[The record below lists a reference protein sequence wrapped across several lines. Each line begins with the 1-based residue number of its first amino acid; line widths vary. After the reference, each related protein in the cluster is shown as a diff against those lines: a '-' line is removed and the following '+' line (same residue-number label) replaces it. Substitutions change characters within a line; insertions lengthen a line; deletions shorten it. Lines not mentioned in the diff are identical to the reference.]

1 MDKTT
6 IGIDVGTN
14 NLAVSVFY
22 NAGLRYY
29 KILENKKSLSSG
41 EKLLNIEKFLRKL
54 FAEEK
59 PNTIVVE
66 GTFWNP
72 REARGYSY
80 VSMAIGVIQL
90 VAWEV
95 LRIEPVKLQPSTVK
109 KLITGNGRAKK
120 EEVAD
125 KIKEKFNITDNL
137 ADHITDAIAI
147 GFSYV
152 LKQSEV
158 V

>member
-6 IGIDVGTN
+6 IGIDIGTN

-22 NAGLRYY
+22 NTDLKYY
-29 KILENKKSLSSG
+29 KILENKKKLSAG
-41 EKLLNIEKFLRKL
+41 EKLLNIEKFLKEI
-54 FAEEK
+54 FEKEK
-59 PNTIVVE
+59 PDAICVE

-72 REARGYSY
+72 KEARGYSY

-125 KIKEKFNITDNL
+125 VVKGNFNITDNL
-137 ADHITDAIAI
+137 ADHITDSIAI
-147 GFSYV
+147 GYAF
-152 LKQSEV
+152 LIQQNM
-158 V
+158 

>member
-1 MDKTT
+1 MQKIKKI

-22 NAGLRYY
+22 NTDLKYY
-29 KILENKKSLSSG
+29 KMLKNKKSLSSG

-80 VSMAIGVIQL
+80 VSAAIGIIQM

-95 LRIEPVKLQPSTVK
+95 LHIEPVKIQPSSVK

-137 ADHITDAIAI
+137 ADHITDSIAI
-147 GFSYV
+147 GYAF
-152 LKQSEV
+152 LTQQNM
-158 V
+158 

>member
-1 MDKTT
+1 MYKT

-22 NAGLRYY
+22 NTDLKYY
-29 KILENKKSLSSG
+29 KILENRKKLSAG
-41 EKLLNIEKFLRKL
+41 EKLLNIEKFLKEI
-54 FAEEK
+54 FEKEK
-59 PNTIVVE
+59 PDTIVFE

-80 VSMAIGVIQL
+80 VSAAIGIIQM

-95 LRIEPVKLQPSTVK
+95 LHIEPVKLQPSTIK
-109 KLITGNGRAKK
+109 KLVTGNGRAKK

-147 GFSYV
+147 VYAFII
-152 LKQSEV
+152 QQNM
-158 V
+158 

>member
-1 MDKTT
+1 MYKT
-6 IGIDVGTN
+6 IGVDVGTN

-22 NAGLRYY
+22 NTDLKYY
-29 KILENKKSLSSG
+29 KILENKKSLSAG
-41 EKLLNIEKFLRKL
+41 EKLLNIEKFLKEI
-54 FAEEK
+54 FEKEK
-59 PNTIVVE
+59 PDAICVE

-72 REARGYSY
+72 KEARGYSY
-80 VSMAIGVIQL
+80 VSMAIGIITMT
-90 VAWEV
+90 AWEV
-95 LRIEPVKLQPSTVK
+95 LHIEPVKLQPSTVK
-109 KLITGNGRAKK
+109 KLVTGNGRAKK